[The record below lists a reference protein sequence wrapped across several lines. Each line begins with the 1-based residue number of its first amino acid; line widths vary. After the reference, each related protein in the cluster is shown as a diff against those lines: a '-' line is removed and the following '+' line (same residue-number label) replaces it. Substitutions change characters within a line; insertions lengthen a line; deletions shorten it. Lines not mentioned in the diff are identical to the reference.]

1 MDQHSDRQG
10 EGGDSIQIQPMRQR
24 TKTYALRMIRLYN
37 ALPSK
42 PDAQVLGKQ
51 LLRSG
56 TSVGANYREGARGRS
71 RAEMIATFGI
81 CVQELEESAYW
92 MELLIESGIVADDAL
107 ASLLDET
114 NQLIAIFTA
123 SIKRISKVRGE

>member
-10 EGGDSIQIQPMRQR
+10 EGGDSIQIQPLRQR

-56 TSVGANYREGARGRS
+56 TSVGANYREGTRGRS
-71 RAEMIATFGI
+71 RAEMIAKFGI